1 MDYREIRTFA
11 LVRRECRIYGV
22 WDDDW
27 DERSARLLPLEA
39 VIRYEGEEEAANKEA
54 IAVPYR
60 RIERIEP
67 VEADTET
74 VRALFRLDVMPWEL
88 AQQGGYPFSSATHR
102 CAITDED
109 LLCLIDR
116 LPRFRNDFLL
126 EAWRSS
132 FQGVGTHDHLQ
143 FPPLTEDGLLLCLL
157 ADRFFYLMDCLDC
170 YDEEDCR
177 WILPLRDA
185 YAQSRG
191 KPIWEAE
198 IPDDFKGDVLAVIE
212 RLAERGGIFE
222 PLRAYYARVLEEQ
235 FLKGGFHEIYHY
247 AYAYYGGNGI
257 VPCDWRK
264 AEQALLR
271 LFNPDDDPLQ
281 GEDIAA
287 NSLGYIYYSDRLGK
301 PDCEK
306 AFRCFSYAAERGVT
320 EAIYK
325 LSDMYRKGDG
335 TPQDKDKAWELLRKL
350 WERTNKRNLSGG
362 KYADI
367 ALRMG
372 YCWRD
377 GVGVSPDPG
386 KALDFFM
393 KAKKAI
399 TARLERHPG
408 FGDETVASNIDKA
421 IESVARGGET

>member
-11 LVRRECRIYGV
+11 LVRREGRIYGV

-27 DERSARLLPLEA
+27 DERSARLMPLEA
-39 VIRYEGEEEAANKEA
+39 VIRYEGEEEAANKQA

-60 RIERIEP
+60 QIERIEP

-88 AQQGGYPFSSATHR
+88 AQQGRYPFSSATHR

-157 ADRFFYLMDCLDC
+157 ADRFFCLMDCLDC

-191 KPIWEAE
+191 KPIWEA
-198 IPDDFKGDVLAVIE
+198 
-212 RLAERGGIFE
+212 
-222 PLRAYYARVLEEQ
+222 
-235 FLKGGFHEIYHY
+235 
-247 AYAYYGGNGI
+247 
-257 VPCDWRK
+257 
-264 AEQALLR
+264 
-271 LFNPDDDPLQ
+271 
-281 GEDIAA
+281 
-287 NSLGYIYYSDRLGK
+287 
-301 PDCEK
+301 
-306 AFRCFSYAAERGVT
+306 
-320 EAIYK
+320 
-325 LSDMYRKGDG
+325 
-335 TPQDKDKAWELLRKL
+335 
-350 WERTNKRNLSGG
+350 
-362 KYADI
+362 
-367 ALRMG
+367 
-372 YCWRD
+372 
-377 GVGVSPDPG
+377 
-386 KALDFFM
+386 
-393 KAKKAI
+393 
-399 TARLERHPG
+399 
-408 FGDETVASNIDKA
+408 
-421 IESVARGGET
+421 